1 MEEKKYYSIGQVSN
15 TCKIPIKTLRYYDEI
30 QLLVPKVR
38 KETSKYRYYSKE
50 QLIIAIMIRQLRSLG
65 FNLKDIKEM
74 IQDNNVDSYMSSIHV
89 RLKEIDDEM
98 AKLEKKRRE
107 NEHLLLRFAE
117 GKGYAS
123 EQMTMDEYKIENI
136 PEINVIASRSVIKSY
151 RNEEISLERW
161 ISISEEALVHNLEI
175 AGPVYVTFFTEIFGQ
190 FFAKDCDIEFAV
202 QVMEDQ
208 TVNRDIHKFG
218 GFTAATAVHRGNY
231 ADIFKT
237 YIALKRWIDDNN
249 YEICGNATEQFLIS
263 PLDTT
268 NIEEHITKIIVP
280 VKMNP
285 SKK

>member
-190 FFAKDCDIEFAV
+190 FFVKDCDIEFAV